1 VGWRKE
7 EARLDDERG
16 VPKASA
22 DDLGHQRFLIRRVQ
36 RSGDRAAADALVRM
50 YYDEIFGYVRK
61 QTPSESDALDVT
73 QDTFIGVLRTIGHY
87 NPEGAS
93 FRTWLYKIASNKLVD
108 YYRSRSRTPLSEP
121 LLMDE
126 AEPIDEADFTQHIQN
141 GDFADRV
148 CAFVGTLPPDT
159 QRIFRLRIWGEQ
171 TFAEIA
177 AALEMPDGSVK
188 SRYYRLINT
197 LRKEFADYGR

>member
-1 VGWRKE
+1 
-7 EARLDDERG
+7 
-16 VPKASA
+16 
-22 DDLGHQRFLIRRVQ
+22 VQ

-61 QTPSESDALDVT
+61 QMPNESDALDVT
-73 QDTFIGVLRTIGHY
+73 QDTFIGVLRTIGRY
-87 NPEGAS
+87 DPKAAS

-108 YYRSRSRTPLSEP
+108 YYRSRSRIPLSEP
-121 LLMDE
+121 LLPDE
-126 AEPIDEADFTQHIQN
+126 AEPIDASDFTRRIRDE
-141 GDFADRV
+141 DFANRV

-159 QRIFRLRIWGEQ
+159 QRVFRLHIWGGQ
-171 TFAEIA
+171 TFSEIA
-177 AALEMPDGSVK
+177 AALEMPEGSVK